1 MARPKKYKDPVT
13 LTWKVERSI
22 RDDFQALGRS
32 IDDIML
38 AGLHTFKPMDVS
50 SCQYRQKQVEVE
62 IEQLKRKHDNDLADL
77 DLSFK
82 KGMEEKENELA
93 SLRSQEAKWNE
104 DQLHKPVN
112 WKKRKF
118 GLR

>member
-1 MARPKKYKDPVT
+1 MGRKRVFTEPVVVSF
-13 LTWKVERSI
+13 KVEKQV
-22 RDDFQALGRS
+22 RDDISGLGRS
-32 IDDIML
+32 WAEIIE

-50 SCQYRQKQVEVE
+50 SCQYRQKQVVVE
-62 IEQLKRKHDNDLADL
+62 IDQLKRKHENDLSDL
-77 DLSFK
+77 DLAFK
-82 KGMEEKENELA
+82 KAMEEKENELA